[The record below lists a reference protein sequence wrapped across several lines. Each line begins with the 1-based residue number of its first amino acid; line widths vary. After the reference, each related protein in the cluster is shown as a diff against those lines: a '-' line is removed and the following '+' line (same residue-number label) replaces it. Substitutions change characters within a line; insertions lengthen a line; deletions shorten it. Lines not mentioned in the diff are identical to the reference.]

1 MRKIVCQ
8 RFVSFFFFFLFFVK
22 FIKLYANSFR
32 CRCFSVSSDDERWSQ
47 SYKNVV
53 LKYKKYIFLDAFIF
67 TLYLEPSSGSSTYIV
82 FRRCQDSNP
91 HPHLDFESSAF
102 IIRPESKARQNYF
115 ISVCFLVLRVLRL
128 SDFRSLK
135 VNQKKFKFS

>member
-1 MRKIVCQ
+1 MRKIVCE
-8 RFVSFFFFFLFFVK
+8 RFVSFFLFVVK

-32 CRCFSVSSDDERWSQ
+32 CRCFSVSSDDERWGQ